1 MASNLFSVNVY
12 QINQRPPIP
21 LNTVAKKGFPT
32 TGVLVDDV
40 SNSPTRSL
48 STGVSVYTK
57 LTLLSPNL
65 ISQANDVYYCA
76 ETYAQMIAL
85 INA

>member
-12 QINQRPPIP
+12 QINQQPPIA
-21 LNTVAKKGFPT
+21 LNQVSKKGFPT

-40 SNSPTRSL
+40 SASPNRSL

-57 LTLLSPNL
+57 LTLLNTNL
-65 ISQANDVYYCA
+65 ISQQNNVYYCA
-76 ETYAQMIAL
+76 ETYTQMVAL